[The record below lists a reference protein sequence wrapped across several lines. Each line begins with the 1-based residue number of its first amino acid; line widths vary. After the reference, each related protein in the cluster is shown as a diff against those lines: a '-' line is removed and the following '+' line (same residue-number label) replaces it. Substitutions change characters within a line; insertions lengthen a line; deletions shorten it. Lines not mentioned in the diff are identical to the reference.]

1 MTKTHT
7 HKTFIVSAFKELAKE
22 KNKSIKFFFKLANNK
37 YTTRIRYSKVAKSI
51 EILAVAL
58 NLSSKEILSP
68 YYEII
73 KSKAGGGGRA
83 KIF

>member
-37 YTTRIRYSKVAKSI
+37 HTTRIRYSKVAKNI
-51 EILAVAL
+51 EILSVAL
-58 NLSSKEILSP
+58 ICLFEQRNSLQLL
-68 YYEII
+68 
-73 KSKAGGGGRA
+73 
-83 KIF
+83 